1 MKNEIIEMRNT
12 VESIAERMDL
22 IAINNNKAMQIAI
35 DTIQAV
41 SRNIADND
49 DSLYTVAQ
57 TSKILRLSPHI
68 IRQEIKENKLKAI
81 QRGSRNYIRK
91 DDLNEYI
98 KTN

>member
-49 DSLYTVAQ
+49 DSLYSIAQ
-57 TSKILRLSPHI
+57 TSKILGLSSHI
-68 IRQEIKENKLKAI
+68 IREEIKENKLKAI
-81 QRGSRNYIRK
+81 QRGSRNYVRQ
-91 DDLNEYI
+91 DELNEYL
-98 KTN
+98 KS

>member
-1 MKNEIIEMRNT
+1 MENQIIEIQNT

-35 DTIQAV
+35 DTMQAV

-57 TSKILRLSPHI
+57 TSKILGLSSHI
-68 IRQEIKENKLKAI
+68 IREEIKENKLKAI
-81 QRGSRNYIRK
+81 QRGSRNYVRK